1 MFAACR
7 SHAGASCF
15 FVFFVNLHKSAN
27 GTRAWLT
34 SHPVAVFFSSPSSS
48 VTALPG
54 WCYNGRYRESSVR
67 DAISCARQSCTNC
80 GGDKMS
86 SLQSSDNGN
95 QRSAAP
101 HTSELWG
108 IVRAEQCVCVVLL
121 ERTQMFLSH
130 SLMSIIEGRLLFSIF
145 IFLRTAVETV
155 TYAIFFPRSTANAA
169 EIGAKGFLKIVCQK
183 QVRNISKHLSFFLF
197 FFKGMALTEFKNLMC
212 FCCTHKGNR
221 LVNSGKKENERRET
235 FYFGGQLWKCV
246 CA

>member
-1 MFAACR
+1 MCINLQKA
-7 SHAGASCF
+7 HVHDWPHTLLLYF
-15 FVFFVNLHKSAN
+15 FL
-27 GTRAWLT
+27 RR
-34 SHPVAVFFSSPSSS
+34 HPQWQRLA
-48 VTALPG
+48 G

-80 GGDKMS
+80 RGDKMS

-130 SLMSIIEGRLLFSIF
+130 TLMSIIEGRLLFSIF

-155 TYAIFFPRSTANAA
+155 TYSIFFPRSTVNAA
-169 EIGAKGFLKIVCQK
+169 EIGATGFLRIVCQK
-183 QVRNISKHLSFFLF
+183 QFRNIWKHLSVFFFF
-197 FFKGMALTEFKNLMC
+197 FFKGMALTDFKSLMY

-221 LVNSGKKENERRET
+221 SVNSGKKNERRVT
-235 FYFGGQLWKCV
+235 FYFGGQLCKCV
-246 CA
+246 CV